1 MPLSSSNAVRQ
12 LSDGNSQGTVLGQSA
27 VDRIGFYGVASPVA
41 QAVMATTAATVT
53 LTDPGVGST
62 AGVGFST
69 VAQFGA
75 HVSTIRLMQSDLAS
89 LRTQLANLGLVR

>member
-27 VDRIGFYGVASPVA
+27 TDLIGFYGVSTPVA
-41 QAVMATTAATVT
+41 RAVMATTAATVT
-53 LTDPGVGST
+53 LTDPGVGSSN
-62 AGVGFST
+62 GVGFST

-75 HVSTIRLMQSDLAS
+75 HVSTIRLVQADLAS
-89 LRTQLANLGLVR
+89 LRTQLANLGIVS

>member
-1 MPLSSSNAVRQ
+1 MPTFTSASPKQ
-12 LSDGNSQGTVLGQSA
+12 LSDGNPQGVTLGQSA
-27 VDRIGFYGVASPVA
+27 NDRISFYNVPPVS
-41 QAVMATTAATVT
+41 QSVMATTAATVT

-89 LRTQLANLGLVR
+89 LRTQLTSLGLVR